1 VFLHLLADT
10 LGSVG
15 VIISSFIIQV
25 WGWTLADPICSFF
38 IAVLIFLSTIPLLK
52 SASRTLLQ
60 CTPGHFEPVL
70 NEVLHKIT
78 KIEGVIGYSDPHFWN
93 YANNIIVG
101 SIHIQVHEHTNEQQ
115 ILQLVSNMFKEKG
128 VAQLS
133 VEIAKPLARSAT
145 PLHIDERL
153 HHGEEPAYLT

>member
-15 VIISSFIIQV
+15 VIISSFIIQM
-25 WGWTLADPICSFF
+25 WGWTIADPICSLF

-52 SASRTLLQ
+52 SASRTLMQ

-70 NEVLHKIT
+70 NAVLEKIT
-78 KIEGVIGYSDPHFWN
+78 KLEGVLGFRDPHFWN

-101 SIHIQVHEHTNEQQ
+101 SIHVQVDEHTNEQK
-115 ILQLVSNMFKEKG
+115 ILQIVTNMLREKG
-128 VAQLS
+128 VVHLA
-133 VEIAKPLARSAT
+133 VEIEKPLARNRT
-145 PLHIDERL
+145 PTMLEMTTGHVM
-153 HHGEEPAYLT
+153 